1 MKNKYLSIISIT
13 YSILLIYLLIS
24 NNLKNY
30 LAKSMFIYVVIAS
43 IILLIIGILS
53 FINKDNHYKF
63 KIIDLIL
70 LLPLIMYL
78 FSGNGRLTTSLA
90 ENRII
95 NKNNTNITNK
105 EDKVEKPVISIKE
118 EKQDNKVDE
127 NDIYFDVIDESF
139 VTLSDYIS
147 FDERAKKYIGKK
159 IRVRGFLV
167 DYETILP
174 DNYYSIGRYA
184 ITCCVADAN
193 YVGFFFKYDKR
204 INRDNWYEIEGT
216 LEEFKDTKG
225 FEHLAIN
232 VEKIKEI
239 DEMSE
244 EQYVYP
250 CYSYDDGKCTEVT
263 KYKLD

>member
-1 MKNKYLSIISIT
+1 MKNKYLSIISIV
-13 YSILLIYLLIS
+13 YSILLLYLLIS
-24 NNLKNY
+24 NNIKNY
-30 LAKSMFIYVVIAS
+30 LAKSMFIYIIIAS
-43 IILLIIGILS
+43 IILLIIGIVS
-53 FINKDNHYKF
+53 FMNKDNHYKF
-63 KIIDLIL
+63 KMIDLVL
-70 LLPLIMYL
+70 LLPLIMFL
-78 FSGNGRLTTSLA
+78 LSGNGRLTTSLA
-90 ENRII
+90 QNRII

-105 EDKVEKPVISIKE
+105 SNKVNNPEISIKE
-118 EKQDNKVDE
+118 DKKEKEE

-167 DYETILP
+167 DYETLLP
-174 DNYYSIGRYA
+174 ENYYSIGRYA

-204 INRDNWYEIEGT
+204 INKDNWYEIEGT

-232 VEKIKEI
+232 VTNIKEI

-250 CYSYDDGKCTEVT
+250 CYAYDEGKCTEIS
-263 KYKLD
+263 KYNLD

>member
-1 MKNKYLSIISIT
+1 MKNKYLSIISII

-30 LAKSMFIYVVIAS
+30 LVKSMFIYVIIAS
-43 IILLIIGILS
+43 IILLIIGITS
-53 FINKDNHYKF
+53 IINKDNHYKF

-70 LLPLIMYL
+70 LLPLIMFI

-90 ENRII
+90 ENKII
-95 NKNNTNITNK
+95 NKNNTNNTNK
-105 EDKVEKPVISIKE
+105 NNKVAKPVISIINDKKE
-118 EKQDNKVDE
+118 TIEEE
-127 NDIYFDVIDESF
+127 NDIYFDIIDESF
-139 VTLSDYIS
+139 VKLSDYIS

-184 ITCCVADAN
+184 ITCCAADAN
-193 YVGFFFKYDKR
+193 YAGFFFKYDKR
-204 INRDNWYEIEGT
+204 INKDNWYEIEGT

-232 VEKIKEI
+232 VTNIKEI

-250 CYSYDDGKCTEVT
+250 CYSYDDGKCTEIS
-263 KYKLD
+263 KYNLD